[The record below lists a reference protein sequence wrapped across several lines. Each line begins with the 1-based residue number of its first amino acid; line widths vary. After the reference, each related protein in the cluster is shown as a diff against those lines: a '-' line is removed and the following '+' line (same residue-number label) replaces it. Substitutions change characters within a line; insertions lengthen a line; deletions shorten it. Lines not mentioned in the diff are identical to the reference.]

1 MGPEPIVLPLYYPPV
16 AGIEIYQ
23 LSLESQGETVME
35 QSALRMAQNVK
46 FEARNSKS
54 ETNPNDRN
62 NKFETNG
69 IAHGAKR

>member
-1 MGPEPIVLPLYYPPV
+1 
-16 AGIEIYQ
+16 
-23 LSLESQGETVME
+23 ME
-35 QSALRMAQNVK
+35 QSALRMAQSVK